1 MSELL
6 STHKHLV
13 RKKPKTRFWIYLKD
27 SGQNVPV
34 IHTSDIMTRTSKEGN
49 VLYTKTTPS
58 KARDLRALKRL
69 GERGKV

>member
-1 MSELL
+1 
-6 STHKHLV
+6 
-13 RKKPKTRFWIYLKD
+13 
-27 SGQNVPV
+27 
-34 IHTSDIMTRTSKEGN
+34 MTQTSKEGN